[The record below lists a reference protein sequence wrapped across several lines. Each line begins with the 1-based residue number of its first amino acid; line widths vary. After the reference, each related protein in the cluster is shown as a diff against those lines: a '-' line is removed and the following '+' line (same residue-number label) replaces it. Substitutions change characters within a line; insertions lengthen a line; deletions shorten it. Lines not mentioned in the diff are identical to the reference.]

1 MTHTYISF
9 IGFATFPSQ
18 DHSVIQQFDSNFLPS
33 LSLYCAGFLCML
45 IALSPPVA
53 DQIKPLNQLF
63 FLFLPTARMHTWQ
76 GADWHH
82 LTSLCFLISILT
94 VYQKRNWFGG
104 RVLSACMSLCVS
116 KSFFFFSPRSLRSY
130 RSLHRATWN
139 CLVLVFTSLSWE
151 DVSVDVLPVLPGL
164 GYSKNCRAWCCCCCS
179 CLRTNVLRDPFALP
193 RASTMTQLQFKDA
206 FWVSELSPHVSSI
219 K

>member
-1 MTHTYISF
+1 MTHTYIFF

-76 GADWHH
+76 GAD
-82 LTSLCFLISILT
+82 
-94 VYQKRNWFGG
+94 
-104 RVLSACMSLCVS
+104 
-116 KSFFFFSPRSLRSY
+116 
-130 RSLHRATWN
+130 
-139 CLVLVFTSLSWE
+139 
-151 DVSVDVLPVLPGL
+151 
-164 GYSKNCRAWCCCCCS
+164 
-179 CLRTNVLRDPFALP
+179 
-193 RASTMTQLQFKDA
+193 
-206 FWVSELSPHVSSI
+206 
-219 K
+219 